1 MGEYEKGPQNM
12 DLDTENAE
20 GLTETDAPENNTSHP
35 DTGAADEEP
44 AETKNLLSVTEE
56 DALTD
61 YPTDGQMQAEE
72 EPDENLVS
80 EAYNHIET
88 IFVEKMNS
96 IMEEVG
102 KYLFDAFFDGD
113 VNRAQKKKPLREKS
127 FLRLAKTLRK
137 NHAHAPSMSWLYN
150 AVNVAAD
157 EMCFEETDLPVYNKL
172 GTTHKVYLTR
182 VKDFNIKRQIA
193 EEVVDKELS
202 TRDLEERINQTKN
215 KRTRL
220 DLENLDT
227 PEAQEVLSTKRPVEL
242 KKLLQKTKSKKND
255 IKKKQEELRL
265 ELIRKEQRYGKSIDV
280 IKRAIKQKPSQSKPG
295 QGNS

>member
-1 MGEYEKGPQNM
+1 
-12 DLDTENAE
+12 
-20 GLTETDAPENNTSHP
+20 
-35 DTGAADEEP
+35 
-44 AETKNLLSVTEE
+44 
-56 DALTD
+56 
-61 YPTDGQMQAEE
+61 MQAEE

-220 DLENLDT
+220 DLENLVT

-242 KKLLQKTKSKKND
+242 KKLLQKTKRKKEEV
-255 IKKKQEELRL
+255 KGKQEELRL